1 MKRWDT
7 YVCPYRPSQGII
19 CNPPVWDKIK
29 ELKQRRGWSQ
39 RKRQQS
45 LRFRLAQQQLRTC
58 STHFSLLTL
67 SYYDVKMPNSVHVL
81 WRTWSQD
88 NDFLYLLFLFFFL
101 FWGWWCWWWLGSLS
115 NNDSDGYDRKKW
127 TRAASNFIA
136 LIPSRWICRMLAI
149 FFYSWI
155 LKDCIKVNCTAILFE
170 TSSWYAVVCSSPC
183 KGKITFVA
191 VYHFKVDQG
200 LLVIYSYTCKS
211 TLCHA
216 CFDFIAGF
224 SDPSVC
230 QRESW

>member
-7 YVCPYRPSQGII
+7 YVCPYHPSWGII
-19 CNPPVWDKIK
+19 CNLPVWDKIK
-29 ELKQRRGWSQ
+29 ELKAIGLDWRNNNSARAV
-39 RKRQQS
+39 RIFLCCRS
-45 LRFRLAQQQLRTC
+45 LP
-58 STHFSLLTL
+58 
-67 SYYDVKMPNSVHVL
+67 YYDVKMANSAHVL
-81 WRTWSQD
+81 WRTSTQD

-200 LLVIYSYTCKS
+200 FLVIYSYTCKS